1 MRAGI
6 AVTVR
11 YSGARDDE
19 GIVGKEGS
27 QKPQIENSAETG
39 GWRRPDS
46 GNVASAG
53 KRESGIVS
61 FGSSEEF
68 AAWGW

>member
-1 MRAGI
+1 MKERCSEAM
-6 AVTVR
+6 
-11 YSGARDDE
+11 YE
-19 GIVGKEGS
+19 EKEGRKEH
-27 QKPQIENSAETG
+27 QKPRIGNSAGTE
-39 GWRRPDS
+39 GWRGPDS

>member
-1 MRAGI
+1 M
-6 AVTVR
+6 VR
-11 YSGARDDE
+11 ERCSEAMCE
-19 GIVGKEGS
+19 EKEGRKER
-27 QKPQIENSAETG
+27 QKHRIENSARTG
-39 GWRRPDS
+39 VWQGPDS
-46 GNVASAG
+46 GSVASAG